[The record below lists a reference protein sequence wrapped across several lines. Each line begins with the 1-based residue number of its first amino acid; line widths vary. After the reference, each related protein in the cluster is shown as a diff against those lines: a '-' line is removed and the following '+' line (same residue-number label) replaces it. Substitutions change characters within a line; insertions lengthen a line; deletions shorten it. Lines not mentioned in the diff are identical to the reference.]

1 MRAIQHFIYQVPTI
15 ADRAFQQFGY
25 VGADGLEMQ
34 HFWAQ
39 GVPWG
44 SYKGVDVWAYVYTR
58 DEWAGF
64 PASVPTPT
72 TGGFPNPNWN
82 WATSS
87 LGRFLN
93 FGNGDEAAT
102 IMGKLDLI
110 QGGLIVALEVAT
122 SLIDLES
129 PEALAGAA

>member
-1 MRAIQHFIYQVPTI
+1 LQTGHFNKLDMLVQMGWRCSTSG
-15 ADRAFQQFGY
+15 RKEF
-25 VGADGLEMQ
+25 L
-34 HFWAQ
+34 
-39 GVPWG
+39 WG